1 MIRCGVLAVV
11 TVTVSL
17 VLGVGAGTAHAE
29 VSIPWATQSSA
40 STSSTVTSESIST
53 LADGSAIATGQ
64 FSGTV
69 DFGSSR
75 LTSSGSYDIYV
86 AKMDASGAYVW
97 AVRVGGSTTSSSN
110 DIGRGVS
117 ALADGSAIVTG
128 SFRGTA
134 DFGDL
139 TLVGDSST
147 RDDVFVAK
155 ISASGMFVWATKG
168 GGSADGFRRG
178 RDVSALPDGSA
189 IVTGSFAGT
198 ANFGSTTP
206 LTNSGTG
213 SDLFVAKID
222 ASGAWVWA
230 TGAGG
235 TAGSDSGY
243 GVSAFSD
250 GTAVV
255 TGYIVPT
262 ATFVTATGSISLS
275 GVNAETVFIAKVDAA
290 GSFVWATQ
298 AVLGSSSDFGRGLRV
313 SALVDGS
320 AILTGYV
327 NGAADFGTTT
337 ITSNASSDDIFVAKV
352 DASGAWVWATS
363 TGGTSSDVGNSVS
376 AIPDGSAIVTGYFS
390 GTVAFGTSSL
400 TSNTSSDDI
409 FVAKIAASGAW
420 GWATSAGGTTSTDE
434 GKAVSAMPDG
444 SAIVVGSFDGVAV
457 FGSTTLTSTGTSSAF
472 DGFVAKFLDT
482 AQAPAAP
489 QAGAG
494 DGLATVTITPLAG
507 GSVITYTV
515 LSIPGGKTCTIT
527 APATSCIV
535 TGLTNGTSYTFTV
548 TATNSTGTSPVS
560 AASASVTPS
569 AAATVAAAT
578 VADATSI
585 RLTVLPSSTRL
596 VSGEKMRVG
605 IRTTNIGKSTATSV
619 TTCLTLP
626 ANLVATHTGGAK
638 RSGRALCFSLGNLKA
653 GATRTKTVHVRAV
666 TTRTVTRQVV
676 GTARSSATSTP
687 LATARSKSI
696 RIAPRDEPAE
706 AVTG

>member
-1 MIRCGVLAVV
+1 
-11 TVTVSL
+11 
-17 VLGVGAGTAHAE
+17 
-29 VSIPWATQSSA
+29 
-40 STSSTVTSESIST
+40 
-53 LADGSAIATGQ
+53 
-64 FSGTV
+64 
-69 DFGSSR
+69 
-75 LTSSGSYDIYV
+75 
-86 AKMDASGAYVW
+86 
-97 AVRVGGSTTSSSN
+97 
-110 DIGRGVS
+110 
-117 ALADGSAIVTG
+117 
-128 SFRGTA
+128 
-134 DFGDL
+134 
-139 TLVGDSST
+139 
-147 RDDVFVAK
+147 
-155 ISASGMFVWATKG
+155 MFVWATKG

-569 AAATVAAAT
+569 AAATVAVAT

-596 VSGEKMRVG
+596 ISGETMRVG

-626 ANLVATHTGGAK
+626 ANLVVTHTAGAK
-638 RSGRALCFSLGNLKA
+638 RSGRSLCFSLGNLKA

-666 TTRTVTRQVV
+666 TTSTVTRRVI
-676 GTARSSATSTP
+676 GTARSSATSASTTTRSTP
-687 LATARSKSI
+687 I
-696 RIAPRDEPAE
+696 RITPRDESAE